1 MSFVAPPYIRAI
13 IFDLD
18 GVLTDTAEYHFQAW
32 KRLADEE
39 GIPFTR
45 QDNEKLRGV
54 SRRRSLELLLG
65 DRKVSEEA
73 FQEMMERKN
82 AYYREM
88 LQQVTPADLLP
99 GVPEL
104 LRGLREAGLKIAIAS
119 ASKNAGDVVD
129 RLGIRDQIDVLAD
142 GFSPGRP
149 KPAPDLFLYAA
160 EQLGVPPV
168 QCVCVEDAAAGI
180 DAGNAAG
187 MVTVGIGPVE
197 RVGHADLVVPSLE
210 GVEVADLLRPATW
223 RVAEYTFDPMS
234 QHQYETILAQGN
246 GYLGTRATFEEGFPS
261 DWPATLI
268 HGLWDDIPL
277 VFTEIANAPNWTELE
292 ILINGERFSLA
303 AGQFKYYAR
312 YLDLRTGV
320 LHRRVRWQPS
330 EDGPVVDLIFERVP
344 SLVYEHAMGVRLRI
358 EPIDQA
364 VDVEVRAPI
373 DAIALNPGFLQ
384 EGINHWDRV
393 DDLATPEEA
402 ALMLRTRHTHKVVA
416 LCTRLNTSGVASV
429 QEGALDVP
437 GRPTVTRRARV
448 EPGETFVADKFVAIY
463 TSRDEA
469 DPMEASRKT
478 AQAVAEQGYDAIRE
492 DNDRAW
498 AEFWQDSDVI
508 IEGDDE
514 AQLSIRHALFQLRA
528 SATYKD
534 ERVSIGAKAL
544 TGFGY
549 RAHVFW
555 DTDIFILPFFTYTQP
570 EFARAMLMYRW
581 HTLPGARRNA
591 RSSGYIGARYA
602 WESAETGDEIT
613 PTWVPD
619 PASRKGLIRILT
631 GDIEIHITADVAYA
645 IWQYWQTTG
654 DDEFMRLY
662 GAPII
667 LETAVFWGDRVEEFE
682 DGYGFL
688 QVIGPDE
695 YHESVDNNAFTN
707 RMVQWHLETALRVRE
722 WLYEVAPE
730 EAQHLDAQLEITEE
744 RLDHWQDIIDNMIF
758 LYDEESGLIEQFEG
772 FFDLQDIDWSEYEGR
787 TASMQAL
794 LGMHGIQKYQV
805 IKQPDVILLL
815 CLLRNEFGP
824 EVWRANWDYYV
835 PRTDH
840 EYGSSLGPSI
850 HAWAACEVGKPDEG
864 YEHFMRA
871 ARADLRDIRRNVEDG
886 IHAAS
891 AGGLWQA
898 IAFGFAGL
906 RFENGSYTL
915 SPRLPS
921 HWKRLAFSF
930 YLNGERHQVDLR
942 AEELA
947 AQAASTRKQMEG

>member
-1 MSFVAPPYIRAI
+1 MNFVAPPYIRAI

-45 QDNEKLRGV
+45 EDNEKLRGV

-65 DRKVSEEA
+65 DRQVGEGA

-82 AYYREM
+82 DYYREM
-88 LQQVTPADLLP
+88 LKQITPAELLP

-119 ASKNAGDVVD
+119 ASKNASDVVD
-129 RLGIRDQIDVLAD
+129 RLEIRDRIDVLAD

-149 KPAPDLFLYAA
+149 KPAPDLFLHAA
-160 EQLGVPPV
+160 EQLDVPPV
-168 QCVCVEDAAAGI
+168 QCVCVEDAEAGI
-180 DAGNAAG
+180 EAGRAAG
-187 MVTVGIGPVE
+187 MVTVGLGPPE
-197 RVGHADLVVPSLE
+197 RVGRADLVLPSLE
-210 GVEVADLLRPATW
+210 GATVQDLLRPATW
-223 RVAEYTFDPMS
+223 RVAEYTFDPML

-246 GYLGTRATFEEGFPS
+246 GYLGMRATFEEGFPA
-261 DWPATLI
+261 DWPATLV

-277 VFTEIANAPNWTELE
+277 VFTELANAPNWAELE
-292 ILINGERFSLA
+292 LLVNGERFSLA
-303 AGQFKYYAR
+303 SGQFSHYAR

-330 EDGPVVDLIFERVP
+330 EEGPVLDLFFERMP
-344 SLVYEHAMGVRLRI
+344 SLAYEHVMAVRLRV
-358 EPIDQA
+358 EPIDRA

-373 DAIALNPGFLQ
+373 DAFALNPGFLQ
-384 EGINHWDRV
+384 EGINHWDRAE
-393 DDLATPEEA
+393 DIATPQEA
-402 ALMLRTRHTHKVVA
+402 ALMLRTRHTHKLIA
-416 LCTRLNTSGVASV
+416 LSARLKTSGPAV

-437 GRPTVTRRARV
+437 GRPTITRRARI
-448 EPGETFVADKFVAIY
+448 EPGQALVADKIVAIY
-463 TSRDEA
+463 TTRDEVEPLVTA
-469 DPMEASRKT
+469 RKAAKT
-478 AQAVAEQGYDAIRE
+478 VAEHGYEAIRE

-498 AEFWQDSDVI
+498 ADYWEDSDVV

-514 AQLSIRHALFQLRA
+514 AQLSVRHAFFQLRA
-528 SATYKD
+528 SASRTD
-534 ERVSIGAKAL
+534 DRVSIGAKAL
-544 TGFGY
+544 SGFGY

-591 RSSGYIGARYA
+591 RSGDYIGARYA

-631 GDIEIHITADVAYA
+631 GDIELHITADVAYA
-645 IWQYWQTTG
+645 IWQYWKATG
-654 DDEFMRLY
+654 DDEFMRDH
-662 GAPII
+662 GAAII
-667 LETAVFWGDRVEEFE
+667 LETAVYWGDRVEELE
-682 DGYGFL
+682 EGYGF
-688 QVIGPDE
+688 QEVIGPDE
-695 YHESVDNNAFTN
+695 YHESVDNNTFTN
-707 RMVQWHLETALRVRE
+707 RMVAWHLETAFRVRE
-722 WLYEVAPE
+722 WLYEAAPD
-730 EAQHLDAQLEITEE
+730 EAHHLDGLLEITNA
-744 RLDHWQDIIDNMIF
+744 RLDHWQDIIDNMVI

-772 FFDLQDIDWSEYEGR
+772 FFNLDDLNWAEYEGR
-787 TASMQAL
+787 AASIQAL
-794 LGMHGIQKYQV
+794 LGLHGIQKYQV

-815 CLLRNEFGP
+815 CLLRSEFGP
-824 EVWRANWDYYV
+824 EVWQANWDYYA

-840 EYGSSLGPSI
+840 QYGSSLGPSI
-850 HAWAACEVGKPDEG
+850 HAWAACEVGKPDVG

-898 IAFGFAGL
+898 LAFGFAGL
-906 RFENGSYTL
+906 RVEDDRYTTT
-915 SPRLPS
+915 PRLPS

-930 YLNGERHQVDLR
+930 RLHGERHEVDIR
-942 AEELA
+942 TEELT
-947 AQAASTRKQMEG
+947 AQAASVRKQVGD